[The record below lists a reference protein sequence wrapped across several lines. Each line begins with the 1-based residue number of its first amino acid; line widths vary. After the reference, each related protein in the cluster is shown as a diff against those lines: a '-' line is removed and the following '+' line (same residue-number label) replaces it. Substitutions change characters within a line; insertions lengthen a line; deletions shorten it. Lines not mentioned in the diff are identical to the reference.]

1 MITSDLAV
9 AVGCLRA
16 GGLVGMPTETVY
28 GLAADAENLDA
39 VARIYTAKGRPAD
52 HPLIVH
58 VGSAAALTGPAAWAH
73 DVPDYALRLAD
84 RLWPGPLTLVL
95 ARSARAGDQVT
106 GGGDTVGVRS
116 PAHPVAVRLLAA
128 FASVTGRVH
137 PGLAAP
143 SANRF
148 GKVSP
153 TRAEDVVAELGG
165 YLVPGR
171 DWVLEG
177 GASDVG
183 IESTIVDCTG
193 AAPALL
199 RLGAVGPGVIEQI
212 GGIALAAAPRPG
224 VRAPGTLAAHYAPHA
239 VVVLADDAADAERQL
254 ATAPPGARQGLLA
267 PVGVDTPPGVVRLCA
282 PADAEQYART
292 LYAALRE
299 ADRRGLDRV
308 VAVPPD
314 GAAHPGLSAA
324 VTDRLS
330 RAAAMG
336 AMGADA

>member
-1 MITSDLAV
+1 VITSDLAV
-9 AVGCLRA
+9 AVACLQA

-28 GLAADAENLDA
+28 GLAADAENPDA
-39 VARIYTAKGRPAD
+39 VARIYAAKGRPAD

-58 VGSAAALTGPAAWAH
+58 VGSPAALTGPAAWAR
-73 DVPDYALRLAD
+73 DVPDYAVHLAD

-95 ARSARAGDQVT
+95 PRSSRAGDTVT
-106 GGGDTVGVRS
+106 GGGDTVGLRS
-116 PAHPVAVRLLAA
+116 PAHPVAVRLLDA

-148 GKVSP
+148 GRVSP
-153 TRAEDVVAELGG
+153 TRAEDVVTELGA

-171 DWVLEG
+171 DCVLEG

-193 AAPALL
+193 RAPALL
-199 RLGAVGPGVIEQI
+199 RLGAIGPEAIELLGGV
-212 GGIALAAAPRPG
+212 ALAAAPRPG
-224 VRAPGTLAAHYAPHA
+224 VRAPGTLAAHYAPRA
-239 VVVLADDAADAERQL
+239 VVVLAHDAADAERLL
-254 ATAPPGARQGLLA
+254 ASAAPGTRQGLLA
-267 PVGVDTPPGVVRLCA
+267 PVAVDTPPGAARLAA
-282 PADAEQYART
+282 PQGAEQYART
-292 LYAALRE
+292 LYTALRE

-308 VAVPPD
+308 VAIPPD
-314 GAAHPGLSAA
+314 DTAHPGLSAA

-330 RAAAMG
+330 RAAATG
-336 AMGADA
+336 TDG